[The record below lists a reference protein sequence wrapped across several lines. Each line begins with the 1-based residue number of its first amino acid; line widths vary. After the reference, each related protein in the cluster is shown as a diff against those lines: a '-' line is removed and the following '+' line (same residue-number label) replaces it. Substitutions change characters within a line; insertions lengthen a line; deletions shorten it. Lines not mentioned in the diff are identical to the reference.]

1 MSSDRYGWGWPAGAI
16 IALLA
21 TVFLPRPSNVGLWLH
36 TLIEWLHVPVFGLL
50 SLALLA
56 LMPRAWRTWQ
66 RFGLAFVGAL
76 VLGVL
81 SEAVQIPMSR
91 DASWEDIVA
100 DGAGAA
106 GFLSIAYAWS
116 RSRVVAILSVVSG
129 LVILSWSA
137 LPLASVSQAIIK
149 RNAQFPVIFGGDIE
163 AERAFVTARNVQME
177 THWDQSL
184 GRLYTRIE
192 IVRQHGP
199 GIEIRDLV
207 ADWSSYTNLNLYVEV
222 EGTDDLSFTI
232 RVHDKAHRRGDQPHN
247 DRFNRRFT
255 ITPGQHILSIPL
267 EEIEAAPATRPM
279 DMTRIEALILFSAK
293 DDVTR
298 ILRLYEIRLD

>member
-1 MSSDRYGWGWPAGAI
+1 MSADATRKAWVVAAI
-16 IALLA
+16 AALLA
-21 TVFLPRPSNVGLWLH
+21 SVFVPRPGNVGLWLH
-36 TLIEWLHVPVFGLL
+36 TLIEWLHVPVFGLV

-56 LMPRAWRTWQ
+56 LMPNAWRAQQ

-81 SEAVQIPMSR
+81 SEAMQIPMSR
-91 DASWEDIVA
+91 DASWEDILSDA
-100 DGAGAA
+100 AGAA
-106 GFLSIAYAWS
+106 GFLSIAFAWR
-116 RSRVVAILSVVSG
+116 RSRIVAILSVIGG
-129 LVILSWSA
+129 LVVLSWSA
-137 LPLASVSQAIIK
+137 IPLASVSQAIIK

-163 AERAFVTARNVQME
+163 AERTFVTARNVQME
-177 THWDQSL
+177 THWDQSR
-184 GRLYTRIE
+184 GRLYTTIE
-192 IVRQHGP
+192 IVRQHGLR
-199 GIEIRDLV
+199 IEIRDLV

-232 RVHDKAHRRGDQPHN
+232 RVHDKAHRRGDQPHR

-255 ITPGQHILSIPL
+255 IAPGQHMLSIPL

-298 ILRLYEIRLD
+298 ILRLYEIRLE